1 MSPLS
6 SPWRGDGD
14 LLQMLSALSPSALK
28 IAESQRATPVT
39 ESQSPAALREAL
51 TLSLPAQGRALEEV
65 LAATVEVV
73 SAAPV
78 TAGPAF
84 FNQLFSGRG
93 AAAIFAEMLSGLANH
108 SMYTYKLAGPM
119 VIIEA
124 LLIERMSALVGY
136 SQAGGVFCAGG
147 SLSNL
152 VAILCARD
160 RVAPTAKEE
169 GLPQRLRIYSSV
181 ESHYSIRK
189 GANIA
194 GVGRENVV
202 PIPVDDLGRM
212 RPDALRV
219 AIKED
224 LLAGARPMMINGT
237 AGTTVRGAFDPME
250 ALAEVAEEFGL
261 WFHIDGAFG
270 GSALW
275 SPELQPLL
283 TGAARADSF
292 TWDAHK
298 AMGVPLTCSVLLTRD
313 PASATTALREGADY
327 LFQGDADALN
337 PGLRSLQCGRR
348 NDALKLWAAW
358 QHFGDEGWRRRLE
371 RQRGLALALA
381 ERVEATP
388 ALVLSE
394 PPHFLT
400 VCFESPGRSSASICA
415 RLQEKQRALIGYGQ
429 VKGREVIRA
438 AVIDPQLTAEDLDA
452 LIDAV
457 VEVAVDVEPS

>member
-1 MSPLS
+1 MDTLS
-6 SPWRGDGD
+6 TPWRGDGD
-14 LLQMLSALSPSALK
+14 LVQMLSALSPSALK
-28 IAESQRATPVT
+28 VAESQCTKPVAR
-39 ESQSPAALREAL
+39 SQSPEALRETLA
-51 TLSLPAQGRALEEV
+51 LSLPVQGRPLEEV

-108 SMYTYKLAGPM
+108 SMYTFKLAGPM

-124 LLIERMSALVGY
+124 LLIEKMSAPVGY
-136 SQAGGVFCAGG
+136 GQSGGVFCTGG

-160 RVAPTAKEE
+160 RVVPAAKEE
-169 GLPQRLRIYSSV
+169 GLPQRLRIYSSA

-194 GVGRENVV
+194 GIGRGNVV
-202 PIPVDDLGRM
+202 SVPVDGLGRM
-212 RPDALRV
+212 CPDALRV
-219 AIKED
+219 AIEAD
-224 LLAGARPMMINGT
+224 LHAGARPMMINGT
-237 AGTTVRGAFDPME
+237 AGTTVRGAFDPMQ
-250 ALAEVAEEFGL
+250 ALAELAEEFGL

-275 SPELQPLL
+275 SPELKPLL
-283 TGAARADSF
+283 EGAARADSF

-313 PASATTALREGADY
+313 PVSASRALREGADY
-327 LFQGDADALN
+327 LFQGDTDALN

-381 ERVEATP
+381 QRIEVNP
-388 ALVLSE
+388 ALILSE

-400 VCFESPGRSSASICA
+400 VCFEYPGRSSASICEA
-415 RLQEKQRALIGYGQ
+415 LQQKQRALIGYGQ

-438 AVIDPQLTAEDLDA
+438 AVMDPQLTTADLDA
-452 LIDAV
+452 LVDAV
-457 VEVAVDVEPS
+457 IEVAVDAEPS